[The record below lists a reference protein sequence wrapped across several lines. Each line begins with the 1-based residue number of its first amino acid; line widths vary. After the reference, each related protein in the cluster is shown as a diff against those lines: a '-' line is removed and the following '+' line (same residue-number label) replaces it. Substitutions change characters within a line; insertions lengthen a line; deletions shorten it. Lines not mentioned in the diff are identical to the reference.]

1 MKSRS
6 WPVLTVLLAASVLAG
21 GCGTSG
27 EGGGAEPAEESQ
39 VFEITP
45 ELVASGAETYKTNCG
60 PCHGPGGKGDGPS
73 AATLNPPPRDHTNA
87 EYMAN
92 LEDKKIADTI
102 KMGGIIS
109 GYPNMPSNPHLKG
122 DQIVALVAFV
132 RRLSAPNAA
141 EVDLTGFM
149 MPQ

>member
-1 MKSRS
+1 MSRRY
-6 WPVLTVLLAASVLAG
+6 WPVVTAVFLASALAAGCGAG
-21 GCGTSG
+21 G
-27 EGGGAEPAEESQ
+27 GGSPEPAADSQ

-45 ELVASGAETYKTNCG
+45 ELLAFGQETYKVNCV
-60 PCHGPGGKGDGPS
+60 PCHGPEGKGDGPS

-87 EYMAN
+87 AYMNN
-92 LEDKKIADTI
+92 LPDKKIADTI
-102 KMGGIIS
+102 KMGGAIS

-132 RRLSAPNAA
+132 RRLSAPEAT
-141 EVDLTGFM
+141 EIDLTGFL

>member
-1 MKSRS
+1 MATRFCFIDYDREIAIVAELENDGKRK
-6 WPVLTVLLAASVLAG
+6 LLGVG
-21 GCGTSG
+21 R
-27 EGGGAEPAEESQ
+27 
-39 VFEITP
+39 
-45 ELVASGAETYKTNCG
+45 LVADA
-60 PCHGPGGKGDGPS
+60 
-73 AATLNPPPRDHTNA
+73 DHTNA

-92 LEDKKIADTI
+92 LADKKIADTI

-109 GYPNMPSNPHLKG
+109 GYPNMPSNPHLKA

-132 RRLSAPNAA
+132 RRLSDPNAS